1 MEKKRMKLVEWAM
14 NYSSIVILVTCFL
27 MAFGIY
33 ALSDINK
40 NEFPDFTIRQ
50 GVVIAVYPG
59 ATVDEVEQQVT
70 KPLEDYIF
78 TYKEVKRAKTVSY
91 SRSGAAIVQVEL
103 KDNVTDKD
111 EFWSKFKHG
120 VSLFKSSLPSGV
132 AAVVV
137 QDDFGDSSALL
148 ITIES
153 EDKTYRELY
162 GYLQDLQDS
171 LRLVE
176 SVGRMTLHGMQNEEI
191 EVRLDKYRISRAG
204 LDEKVIMSKL
214 LGSGFVTSAGTLK
227 GEDYESPIVLSR
239 PLNIEKEVE
248 DIVVYASPDGS
259 NVLRLKDIS
268 SVCRKYP
275 KPSSYVTNN
284 GRKCI
289 VLSVEMAKGQSIT
302 DLGKEVD
309 AKLSGFRSSLPD
321 GVNIFKITDQAKVVR
336 DSVNNFLRELLIAV
350 AAVIVVVMLLM
361 PFKVAVIAASTIP
374 VTIFISLGLFYVL
387 GIELN
392 SVSLAALI
400 VTLGMIV
407 DNSIVIIDSYME
419 KLSEGIDRRTA
430 AIESAS
436 HFFRAIFSATLAI
449 SVTFFPFLVVMT
461 GVMKD
466 FLASFPWAISI
477 VLVVSL
483 LVAALLV
490 PFMQYYIIRRPAAS
504 GTSGKFSMMV
514 LLQKVYDRLIRLCFN
529 HPVPTLTVGFIAVI
543 SGIFLLLGRP
553 MRLLPAAERN
563 QFAVEISLP
572 TGTSLERTAELADSL
587 ENILKKDSRIV
598 SVASFKGA
606 ASPRFQNTYAP
617 QFASINYAQFIVNTV
632 SEKATEEVLSEYRPK
647 YQEAFPEAYVK
658 FKQLSYGTEANPV
671 EVRLSGDDWEIL
683 KQVSD
688 TVLKEMRMMP
698 ELYLVR
704 TSLNEPQV
712 SAEITLDQNRANMM
726 GVSNTSV
733 ELSMMQRYGDG
744 FKMASLWEGD
754 YEIPVKIKG
763 PDSDS
768 ADRTMLENEMIS
780 IYGGAAK
787 VPLWQ
792 LAEVSPVWKDGQ
804 ICHRNGTR
812 TITVFSEVDQNLN
825 VTKVT
830 GAVKKRLEKISI
842 PEGVSLTYGGEDESN
857 AEILPEVVMALIIA
871 VVIIFFILLSHYKH
885 IKISLLILTSLSL
898 CVFGAS
904 VGVWVQGVDFSLTCF
919 LGLISLMGIMVRN
932 AIIMFDFAEELQNEG
947 MPVKQA
953 IFTSAKRRMRPIFL
967 TSAAASMGVIPMITG
982 GSNLWMPMGAVV
994 CYGTLI
1000 TMIFIMTV
1008 LPVAYWLVMRK
1019 PGGEMSRKQ
1028 IQEQ

>member
-1 MEKKRMKLVEWAM
+1 
-14 NYSSIVILVTCFL
+14 
-27 MAFGIY
+27 
-33 ALSDINK
+33 
-40 NEFPDFTIRQ
+40 
-50 GVVIAVYPG
+50 
-59 ATVDEVEQQVT
+59 
-70 KPLEDYIF
+70 
-78 TYKEVKRAKTVSY
+78 
-91 SRSGAAIVQVEL
+91 
-103 KDNVTDKD
+103 
-111 EFWSKFKHG
+111 
-120 VSLFKSSLPSGV
+120 
-132 AAVVV
+132 
-137 QDDFGDSSALL
+137 
-148 ITIES
+148 
-153 EDKTYRELY
+153 
-162 GYLQDLQDS
+162 
-171 LRLVE
+171 
-176 SVGRMTLHGMQNEEI
+176 
-191 EVRLDKYRISRAG
+191 
-204 LDEKVIMSKL
+204 
-214 LGSGFVTSAGTLK
+214 
-227 GEDYESPIVLSR
+227 
-239 PLNIEKEVE
+239 
-248 DIVVYASPDGS
+248 
-259 NVLRLKDIS
+259 
-268 SVCRKYP
+268 
-275 KPSSYVTNN
+275 
-284 GRKCI
+284 
-289 VLSVEMAKGQSIT
+289 MAKGQSIT

-490 PFMQYYIIRRPAAS
+490 PFMQYYIIRQPAAS

-787 VPLWQ
+787 VPLRQ

-871 VVIIFFILLSHYKH
+871 VVIIFFILLSHYRH

>member
-1 MEKKRMKLVEWAM
+1 MKLVEGAM

-490 PFMQYYIIRRPAAS
+490 PFMQYYIIRQPAAS

-704 TSLNEPQV
+704 TSPNEPQV

-787 VPLWQ
+787 VPLRQ

-871 VVIIFFILLSHYKH
+871 VVIIFFILLSHYRH

>member
-1 MEKKRMKLVEWAM
+1 MKLVEWAM

-490 PFMQYYIIRRPAAS
+490 PFMQYYIIRQPAAS

-787 VPLWQ
+787 VPLRQ

-871 VVIIFFILLSHYKH
+871 VVIIFFILLSHYRH

>member
-1 MEKKRMKLVEWAM
+1 MKLVEWAM

-787 VPLWQ
+787 VPLRQ

-871 VVIIFFILLSHYKH
+871 VVIIFFILLSHYRH

>member
-1 MEKKRMKLVEWAM
+1 MKLVEWAM

-490 PFMQYYIIRRPAAS
+490 PFMQYYIIRQPAAS

-704 TSLNEPQV
+704 TSPNEPQV

-787 VPLWQ
+787 VPLRQ

-871 VVIIFFILLSHYKH
+871 VVIIFFILLSHYRH

>member
-1 MEKKRMKLVEWAM
+1 MKLVEWAM